1 MDMGEYRDDNINYT
15 VKILRNSIKYYLP
28 RVEGYLEVIRRLSS
42 EYSGMSLIEFDGYF
56 EKKFEPVKYVRVEVH
71 MGEVDEGKI
80 IEFANDIR
88 NTLKQKSLAIEF
100 NNQLI
105 LVEEKWQS
113 TKLEGKIDLNQD
125 QIKHYVLFSDT
136 VLYE

>member
-1 MDMGEYRDDNINYT
+1 MDMDEYRDDNTNYT

-71 MGEVDEGKI
+71 IGEIDEGKI

-105 LVEEKWQS
+105 LVEEKRQS
-113 TKLEGKIDLNQD
+113 TIPDDKNGLK
-125 QIKHYVLFSDT
+125 
-136 VLYE
+136 

>member
-1 MDMGEYRDDNINYT
+1 MSEYRDNNTSYT

-28 RVEGYLEVIRRLSS
+28 RVEGYLEVIRNLSL
-42 EYSGMSLIEFDGYF
+42 EYSAMSLIEFDGYF

-71 MGEVDEGKI
+71 IGEIDEGKI

-88 NTLKQKSLAIEF
+88 NTLRQKSLAIEF

-105 LVEEKWQS
+105 LVEEKRQ
-113 TKLEGKIDLNQD
+113 
-125 QIKHYVLFSDT
+125 
-136 VLYE
+136 

>member
-1 MDMGEYRDDNINYT
+1 MDMGECRDDSINYT

-28 RVEGYLEVIRRLSS
+28 RVEGYLEVIRKLSS

-71 MGEVDEGKI
+71 IGEIDEGKI

-105 LVEEKWQS
+105 LVEEKRQS
-113 TKLEGKIDLNQD
+113 TIPDDKNGLK
-125 QIKHYVLFSDT
+125 
-136 VLYE
+136 

>member
-1 MDMGEYRDDNINYT
+1 MGMSEYRDNNINYT

-28 RVEGYLEVIRRLSS
+28 RVEGYLEVIRNLSS

-71 MGEVDEGKI
+71 VGEIDEGKV

-88 NTLKQKSLAIEF
+88 NTLRQKSLAIEF
-100 NNQLI
+100 NNQLNI
-105 LVEEKWQS
+105 GRRKM
-113 TKLEGKIDLNQD
+113 TINKIFNLNKTSP
-125 QIKHYVLFSDT
+125 IK
-136 VLYE
+136 E